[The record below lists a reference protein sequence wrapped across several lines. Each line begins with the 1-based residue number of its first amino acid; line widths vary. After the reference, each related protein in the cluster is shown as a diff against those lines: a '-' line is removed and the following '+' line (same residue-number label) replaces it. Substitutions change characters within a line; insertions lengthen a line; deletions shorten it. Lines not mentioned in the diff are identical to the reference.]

1 MKTKFNFFIAIA
13 LLLVCIFPINNLI
26 AQSDWINLF
35 NGKNFSGWEVKNGS
49 AEYTIEGDAIVGTS
63 KAGTPNTFL
72 CTKKNMETLFLKLRS

>member
-1 MKTKFNFFIAIA
+1 MKNKFNFFTK
-13 LLLVCIFPINNLI
+13 LLLVCILPINNLI
-26 AQSDWINLF
+26 AQSDWKKLF

-72 CTKKNMETLFLKLRS
+72 CTKKNMEILFLKLRS